1 MKIRRQRLAEVQ
13 SMFCSAC
20 DDKTNW
26 GVTVTQVGEKPVI
39 TGLLCTGP
47 QCLPDGSV
55 TLTDKG
61 YVLP

>member
-1 MKIRRQRLAEVQ
+1 MKIRRQRLAGAQ
-13 SMFCSAC
+13 SMFCAAC

-26 GVTVTQVGEKPVI
+26 GVSVTQVGEKPVV

-47 QCLPDGSV
+47 QCSPDGRV
-55 TLTDKG
+55 TLIDKD